1 MKSAD
6 KGSDSGHEES
16 RKPYPWLAQYD
27 AFVPPHLEYPEQ
39 SIPHL
44 FQRATKTHGDKVA
57 LDFMGYAVTYRDLEI
72 GATRIANHLTQ
83 LRVKPGDRVFLLFPN
98 TPHFVLAYYGVLKCG
113 AVAVPAS
120 PLDTA
125 TEVEYKVKDSQSK
138 VVFFLD
144 LLYGSI
150 KGLLQNP
157 HVVQFIAG
165 DLADYLPFPRKLLF
179 AVKKKTMGRELP
191 DCRASSKLARF
202 KDVVSGGAEDEVQ
215 FETRPDELAVILY
228 TGGTTGLSKG
238 VMLSHRALVVNQEMT
253 KAWTDLSDADVQLCV
268 LPFFHGFGLSVGL
281 HLGLI
286 HGLKLVLVPRFDPK
300 MVLRSIEKC
309 GVTILT
315 GVPTMY
321 IAMLRHPSFRKL
333 RKARLR
339 GCFVG
344 AASVPESLKAQ
355 FHDKTGGVLIEGYG
369 LTEAVT
375 AKAANPYKGTKKPRS
390 IGLPWPD
397 VVFKIVDPDTG
408 VELGPGKKGEL
419 ILKSPD
425 IMMGYWKNE
434 EATRAAIRDGWLY
447 TGDIA
452 RMDEDGYFY
461 IVDRKKD
468 LIISGGYNVYPT
480 EVEEVLFQLH
490 QVEQAC
496 VIGVPDDY
504 KGEVPKAYLVLKPGQ
519 RLTKEEVRQ
528 YLEKRLIHYKIPK
541 HYEFRDRLPTSSIG
555 KVLRKELRTRPD

>member
-1 MKSAD
+1 MDCRTPS
-6 KGSDSGHEES
+6 SY
-16 RKPYPWLAQYD
+16 PYPWLAHYD
-27 AFVPPHLEYPEQ
+27 AFVPHHLEYAEQ
-39 SIPHL
+39 SIPQL
-44 FQRATKTHGDKVA
+44 FQRATMTHGDEVA
-57 LDFMGYAVTYRDLEI
+57 LEFMGTAVTYRELEI
-72 GATRIANHLTQ
+72 GATRIANHLMQ
-83 LRVKPGDRVFLLFPN
+83 LGVKPGDRVLLLYPN
-98 TPHFVLAYYGVLKCG
+98 TPHFVLSYYGALKCG
-113 AVAVPAS
+113 AVVVPAS

-125 TEVEYKVKDSQSK
+125 TEVEYKLKHSQSK
-138 VVFFLD
+138 IVFFLD
-144 LLYGSI
+144 LLYGSV
-150 KGLLQNP
+150 KGLVQNSG
-157 HVVQFIAG
+157 VVQFIAG
-165 DLADYLPFPRKLLF
+165 DLADYLPFPQRHLF
-179 AVKKKTMGRELP
+179 RIKKKTMARELP
-191 DCRASSKLARF
+191 DCRTSSKLARF
-202 KDVVSGGAEDEVQ
+202 TDVASGGSKDDVSV
-215 FETRPDELAVILY
+215 ETRPDELAVILY

-238 VMLSHRALVVNQEMT
+238 VMLSHRALAVNQEMA
-253 KAWTDLSDADVQLCV
+253 KAWADLSSADVQLCV

-300 MVLRSIEKC
+300 SVLSNIEKR
-309 GVTILT
+309 GVTIFA

-333 RKARLR
+333 RRARLR

-344 AASVPESLKAQ
+344 AAPAPESLKEQ
-355 FHDKTGGVLIEGYG
+355 FQEKTGGMLIEGYG

-375 AKAANPYKGTKKPRS
+375 AKSANPYKGTKKPRS

-408 VELGPGKKGEL
+408 EELGPGREGEL

-434 EATRAAIRDGWLY
+434 EATRDAIRDGWLY

-452 RMDEDGYFY
+452 RMDDDGYFY

-468 LIISGGYNVYPT
+468 LIICGGYNVYPT
-480 EVEEVLFQLH
+480 EVEEVLFQLP

-519 RLTKEEVRQ
+519 RLT
-528 YLEKRLIHYKIPK
+528 
-541 HYEFRDRLPTSSIG
+541 
-555 KVLRKELRTRPD
+555 